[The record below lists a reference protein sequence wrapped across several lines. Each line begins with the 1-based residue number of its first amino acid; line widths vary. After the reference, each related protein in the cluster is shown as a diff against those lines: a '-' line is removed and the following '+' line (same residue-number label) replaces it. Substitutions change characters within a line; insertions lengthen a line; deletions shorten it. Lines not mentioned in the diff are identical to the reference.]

1 MEMHQRI
8 EPIGLTYTSEE
19 LAQLEE
25 IKATMARIFD
35 GQIVAAFMR
44 SRDADRSGRCSAV
57 RSHIENGRLQFVP
70 IPDKFLY
77 RQEPLPTCAECQKP
91 ELTQTYT
98 SQRDGRE
105 ICLAC
110 FEGRQ
115 AKGLAKEKK
124 VHPLDAW
131 QHVHD

>member
-1 MEMHQRI
+1 MEMHQHLELI
-8 EPIGLTYTSEE
+8 APTYTREE

-25 IKATMARIFD
+25 IKAIMARIFNE
-35 GQIVAAFMR
+35 QCLAAFMG
-44 SRDADRSGRCSAV
+44 SRDADSSGRGSAV
-57 RSHIENGRLQFVP
+57 RSHIERGRLRFVP
-70 IPDKFLY
+70 IPDRDLY
-77 RQEPLPTCAECQKP
+77 RQEPLPACAECQRP